1 MQTTVIKMW
10 IRLQKPATSQVCV
23 SMIYQIEFTIF
34 IQFTLF
40 EAFKWKYCRAI
51 DRDSIVYDCVT
62 VCTIVIHFKAIYQ
75 EMQILLK
82 LFFMGSF
89 IQTITWIFLP
99 SRIQLV
105 ITYLPHVFGPT
116 KLLALNVLFTS
127 DFFKVQKASIELNT
141 K

>member
-1 MQTTVIKMW
+1 MFNYSKIVSLLTAIRWSNNFGMQTTIIKMW

-82 LFFMGSF
+82 LFVMG
-89 IQTITWIFLP
+89 
-99 SRIQLV
+99 
-105 ITYLPHVFGPT
+105 
-116 KLLALNVLFTS
+116 
-127 DFFKVQKASIELNT
+127 
-141 K
+141 